1 MIMALNIKPSLQPP
15 IPDSV
20 PTEGPCPVWSKN
32 MNFEKKGEK
41 IGSLRGDNSDVVSKM
56 EKDKLVE
63 ENSMLNNRIQEL
75 EKQLKRAKADA
86 QCK

>member
-1 MIMALNIKPSLQPP
+1 MALNIKPSLQPP
-15 IPDSV
+15 IPNSV

-32 MNFEKKGEK
+32 MNFENQGENV
-41 IGSLRGDNSDVVSKM
+41 GSLRGDNRGIVSEM
-56 EKDKLVE
+56 EKEKLVE
-63 ENSMLNNRIQEL
+63 ENRMLNDRIQEL

>member
-1 MIMALNIKPSLQPP
+1 M
-15 IPDSV
+15 
-20 PTEGPCPVWSKN
+20 EY
-32 MNFEKKGEK
+32 MNFEQNGERT
-41 IGSLRGDNSDVVSKM
+41 GSLRGDLKDVVSKM

-75 EKQLKRAKADA
+75 EKQLKLARADA